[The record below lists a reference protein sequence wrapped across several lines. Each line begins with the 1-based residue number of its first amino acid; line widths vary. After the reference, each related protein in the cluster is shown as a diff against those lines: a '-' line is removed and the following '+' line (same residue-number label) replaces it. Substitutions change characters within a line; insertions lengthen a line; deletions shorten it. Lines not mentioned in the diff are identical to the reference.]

1 MKDVEGW
8 EVSLSF
14 PCHEYERRELM
25 CRSERAHT
33 TQSDIRL
40 LLLLFSRYF
49 WRDVLHGI
57 GTIGTLVHQ
66 AHIHTGGEDHPRQV
80 NLNRQVLYERSRKD

>member
-8 EVSLSF
+8 EVSLSLLLS
-14 PCHEYERRELM
+14 CEYEKVELID
-25 CRSERAHT
+25 RSERAHT

-40 LLLLFSRYF
+40 LLLLFSRYRYW

-66 AHIHTGGEDHPRQV
+66 AHLHTGWVVHPRQV
-80 NLNRQVLYERSRKD
+80 NL